1 MTEDQK
7 KEALD
12 LYRHGVRVKTIP
24 LFINST
30 PSKVQRFLYIEAK
43 VQKK

>member
-1 MTEDQK
+1 MTEEQK
-7 KEALD
+7 QEAIS
-12 LYRHGVRVKTIP
+12 LYKHGVRVKTIP

-30 PSKVQRFLYIEAK
+30 PSKVQRFLYQEAK